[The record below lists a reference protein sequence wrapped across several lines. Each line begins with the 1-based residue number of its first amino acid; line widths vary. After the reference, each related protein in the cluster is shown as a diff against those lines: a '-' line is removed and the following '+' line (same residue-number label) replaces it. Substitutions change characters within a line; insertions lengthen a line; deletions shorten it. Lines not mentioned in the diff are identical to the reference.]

1 MPDGTC
7 PILTGKMQCGN
18 DKFFHKS
25 IADTNKTGPGSVE
38 NTKRPLKK
46 DGLLTERFIIPWYIK
61 LTVILAGLTLLVFF
75 MIQASSILVPFLFA
89 VFFAILLAPLSS
101 FFERYRL
108 HRIFSS
114 LFSVLIGLVALSGV
128 VFFFYNQIVSLAQ
141 DIGMIERRI
150 NEIFEQ
156 FSGFFNAY
164 LDVEPD
170 TQLESAREA
179 VTSFLRDNMEQLTRG
194 VMTAATTLTM
204 FFLVPIYVF
213 LMLLY
218 RDFLKNFFLMA
229 FARRTGN
236 NEVEN
241 LLNKVRF
248 VVQNYITG
256 MFLVICI
263 LAVLNSTALMIIGV
277 DHALFFGVFAAMLN
291 VIPFLGPI
299 IGSILPIIY
308 SLLTM
313 DSLWYPFAV
322 LATFYV
328 IQLFESNLFTPMI
341 VGQRVSLNP
350 LVTLLA
356 IFVGG
361 QIWGLAGMILFIPG
375 LAILKEVFDE
385 VDSLRP
391 YGYLLGKVKTRE
403 QTEKEYFSGRLAG
416 FARSEESSGNG
427 DARDK
432 NGKDESDDLSAEIT
446 GHQEK

>member
-1 MPDGTC
+1 M
-7 PILTGKMQCGN
+7 
-18 DKFFHKS
+18 
-25 IADTNKTGPGSVE
+25 
-38 NTKRPLKK
+38 
-46 DGLLTERFIIPWYIK
+46 K
-61 LTVILAGLTLLVFF
+61 LTVILAGLTLFVYVL
-75 MIQASSILVPFLFA
+75 IEASAILVPFLFA
-89 VFFAILLAPLSS
+89 VFFAILLTPLSS
-101 FFERYRL
+101 FLEKYRL

-114 LFSVLIGLVALSGV
+114 LFSLIIGITFLAGI
-128 VFFFYNQIVSLAQ
+128 VFFFYSQIANFAQ
-141 DIGMIERRI
+141 DMGMLEQRI
-150 NEIFEQ
+150 NELFEQ

-170 TQLESAREA
+170 AQLESAEDA
-179 VTSFLRDNMEQLTRG
+179 IVSFLRDNVEPLTRG
-194 VMTAATTLTM
+194 VMTAATTVTM
-204 FFLVPIYVF
+204 FFLIPIYVF
-213 LMLLY
+213 LLLMY

-229 FARRTGN
+229 FERR
-236 NEVEN
+236 
-241 LLNKVRF
+241 NKDSKVQIVLYKLRD

-256 MFLVICI
+256 MFIVILI
-263 LAVLNSTALMIIGV
+263 LAVLNSTALLIIGV
-277 DHALFFGVFAAMLN
+277 DHPLLFGGFAALLN

-356 IFVGG
+356 IFIGG

-375 LAILKEVFDE
+375 LAMFKEVCDE
-385 VDSLRP
+385 VESLRP

-403 QTEKEYFSGRLAG
+403 ETEKEYFSGSIPG
-416 FARSEESSGNG
+416 FKKPDQEE
-427 DARDK
+427 
-432 NGKDESDDLSAEIT
+432 E
-446 GHQEK
+446 